1 MAATNFGFNS
11 LITVAIQENGWN
23 TQVNDADARLPVVY
37 EASANTIKRVTEPTT
52 PTRLHGSTSPV
63 KNVQGMVRAE
73 GDVTL
78 YIHETDLAFWI
89 RQMLNAEQADVTTV
103 RNDEEEV
110 ISETAYGTATPPD
123 DGYEITISSLSQ
135 PNDIF
140 TSPIVSGKLYITFAD
155 FGTGGSI
162 LERKVAIKGRDHT
175 EERLSETITFTP
187 AADNSLVASGS
198 YTTDTDTDIDEVATS
213 RSYGR
218 LKFTFDAS
226 ADYVSGSTAGS
237 IKVRGNS
244 TSGHYIGETIDITAA
259 GVGTTEM
266 ITKNVYDLNEG
277 DITYTI
283 IDIEN
288 GEVAI
293 SMSQDVLVSSYHYDS
308 ISSFNISTGIND
320 EKYAIESN
328 PESYKHTIGL
338 SSNVLDG
345 LTMEIRKGDVPN
357 TYHGMIVTGG
367 TLTLA
372 ESVTLAL
379 SMVGRDGDLYY
390 NMEGGTSPS
399 AVDTFRRPGSQLA
412 SDWGMAVQLD
422 LENQGNFVAKAVS
435 DATFTFNNN
444 IDFPEAR
451 FKGDRHY
458 EKPVRKGDREV
469 GMTFTID
476 YEEGDENNIDR
487 RGLGDEFGVNLIVAN
502 KAKGGTYNGLEFNIP
517 VAELSGFS
525 DPDVPDQTEI
535 LRSVEVR
542 GFSKSVTGEDEV
554 EVVVYAPDAEVL

>member
-11 LITVAIQENGWN
+11 LITVAIQENGWD
-23 TQVNDADARLPVVY
+23 TAVDDADERLPVVY

-63 KNVQGMVRAE
+63 KNVQGMVMAS

-89 RQMLNAEQADVTTV
+89 RQMLNAEQSDVTTT
-103 RNDEEEV
+103 RNDEEQVQLEA
-110 ISETAYGTATPPD
+110 IYGMATTPD
-123 DGYEITISSLSQ
+123 GGYSITIDTTAQPESLFS
-135 PNDIF
+135 
-140 TSPIVSGKLYITFAD
+140 SPIVSGKLYITFND
-155 FGTGGSI
+155 FGTGNNI
-162 LERKVAIKGRDHT
+162 LERKVSLKGRDHT
-175 EERLSETITFTP
+175 EERLSEAITFTP
-187 AADNSLVASGS
+187 APDSSIMASAM
-198 YTTDTDTDIDEVATS
+198 YTTDDDYTIDGVATA

-218 LKFTFDAS
+218 LKFTFDS
-226 ADYVSGSTAGS
+226 TADYVSGSTSGS
-237 IKVRGNS
+237 IKVRGYS
-244 TSGHYIGETIDITAA
+244 TSGHYVGETIDVTAS
-259 GVGTTEM
+259 GVGTTAME
-266 ITKNVYDLNEG
+266 TKNVYDLNEG

-283 IDIEN
+283 IEIED
-288 GEVAI
+288 GEVGV
-293 SMSQDVLVSSYHYDS
+293 SMSQDVLVSSYHYAS
-308 ISSFNISTGIND
+308 ISSLNYSDGIND
-320 EKYAIESN
+320 ETSAIIVN
-328 PESYKHTIGL
+328 PESYKHNIGL

-345 LTMEIRKGDVPN
+345 LTMEVRKGDVPN

-379 SMVGRDGDLYY
+379 SMLGRDGDLYY
-390 NMEGGTSPS
+390 NMEGGTSPL

-412 SDWGMAVQLD
+412 SDWGMAVELD

-487 RGLGDEFGVNLIVAN
+487 RSLGDEFGVNLIVAN
-502 KAKGGTYNGLEFNIP
+502 KPKGGTYNGLQFNIE
-517 VAELSGFS
+517 VAELVGFS

-554 EVVVYAPDAEVL
+554 EVVVYAPDADVL